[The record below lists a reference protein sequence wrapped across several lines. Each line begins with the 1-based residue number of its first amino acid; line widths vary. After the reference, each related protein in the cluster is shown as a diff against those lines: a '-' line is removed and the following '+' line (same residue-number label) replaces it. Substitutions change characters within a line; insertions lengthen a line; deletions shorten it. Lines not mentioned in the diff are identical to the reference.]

1 MRISIK
7 DILSMKSDLENT
19 YEMNKNISLNDA
31 LADVHIKSMRTL
43 RKGIQYLEGVLS
55 AVDVDVDLDHLYL
68 KNLKFKVIEDNK
80 ITKITKMNN
89 NIELKKDDEG

>member
-89 NIELKKDDEG
+89 NIELKKDDEV

>member
-1 MRISIK
+1 
-7 DILSMKSDLENT
+7 MKSDLENT

-89 NIELKKDDEG
+89 NIELKKDDEV